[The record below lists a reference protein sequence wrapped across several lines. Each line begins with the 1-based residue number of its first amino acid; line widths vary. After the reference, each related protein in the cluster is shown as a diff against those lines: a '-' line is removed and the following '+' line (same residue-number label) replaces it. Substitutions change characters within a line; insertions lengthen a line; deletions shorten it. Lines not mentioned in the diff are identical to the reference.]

1 MGSFYYEAINRTG
14 ETTKGKLEAD
24 NESAAAERL
33 SGMDLMVMDIKE
45 IKQSS
50 FSSLLQSGGK
60 VKLGDLSLFSRQ
72 LAAMISSGIPLTR
85 ALFTL
90 SKQVSNQTLS
100 KALTAVAQN
109 VEGGAS
115 LSEALKDYP
124 KIFSNLYVNM
134 VEAGE
139 AGGTL
144 ESTLSRLSLQLQK
157 DKDLRDNIK
166 SATFYPVA
174 VFVFAIIIFF
184 GMLFFLVPIFVG
196 FFPEGAEL
204 PLPTQIIVSLSDLLQ
219 NYWYI
224 VFPLLILA
232 AFGLKTYATSKNG
245 KKRIDRIT
253 FRMPIFGDLIQKSV
267 IASFARTFSTMLS
280 TGVPVVQALDAS
292 GKASGNTLVM
302 EATADAGEKIQE
314 GSNVANPLEE
324 SGVFPPMVTHM
335 IAVGEET
342 GDISTMLDKVAQF
355 FEEEVATMTKG
366 LTALI
371 EPIMLVFIGVL
382 VGGMLLSLYLPM
394 FTVITQM

>member
-232 AFGLKTYATSKNG
+232 AFGLKNYATSKNG